1 MDKRKI
7 ETGIVAVVLFSA
19 FMTLSAISIVQA
31 SIIYVPDNY
40 TLIQDAVRAASPG
53 DTIIV
58 REVTYNESIEVDKPL
73 TIRSKNGPDS
83 TTIRAEYPDEPVFEI
98 TADYVN
104 ISGFTV
110 TGAYEDAGIE
120 LSDVNYC
127 NISNNICTNN
137 KEGIYIILSNNNSI
151 SNNNCSYNTLAG
163 IILLVSNNNS
173 ISNNNCSYNTLAGIL
188 LEGSSNNSISNNKC
202 LSNINRSIYLW
213 NSCNNCISNNTCSN
227 SRYGILLTTVA
238 NNNSYIVV
246 SNNNSISNN
255 NCSYNTMAG
264 IILEGSSNNSISNNK
279 CLSNINVSIY
289 LWDSCNNSLSKNTC
303 SNSRYGIFLA
313 TAANNNIFYLNNFIN
328 NSENAFY
335 LESTNMWNSIS
346 VISYTYN
353 KTAYQNYLG
362 NYWDDYSRSDKNN
375 DGIGDRTYRIDG
387 DRDRYPLMKPWE
399 NYFS

>member
-7 ETGIVAVVLFSA
+7 ETGIVAVVIFSV

-31 SIIYVPDNY
+31 NQSIIYVPDNY

-58 REVTYNESIEVDKPL
+58 REVTYNENMEVDKRL

-151 SNNNCSYNTLAG
+151 SNNNCSYNT
-163 IILLVSNNNS
+163 
-173 ISNNNCSYNTLAGIL
+173 
-188 LEGSSNNSISNNKC
+188 
-202 LSNINRSIYLW
+202 
-213 NSCNNCISNNTCSN
+213 
-227 SRYGILLTTVA
+227 
-238 NNNSYIVV
+238 
-246 SNNNSISNN
+246 
-255 NCSYNTMAG
+255 MAG
-264 IILEGSSNNSISNNK
+264 IILGGSSNNSISNNK

-289 LWDSCNNSLSKNTC
+289 IVSHSCSNSVSNNTCSDSQMGILLATAANNNSISKNTC
-303 SNSRYGIFLA
+303 SNNEIGIYPALDS
-313 TAANNNIFYLNNFIN
+313 NNNIFYLNNFIN
-328 NSENAFY
+328 NNENAFS

-353 KTAYQNYLG
+353 ETAYQNYLG
-362 NYWDDYSRSDKNN
+362 NYWDDYNRSDKNN

-387 DRDRYPLMKPWE
+387 DRDRFPLMKPWE

>member
-7 ETGIVAVVLFSA
+7 ETGIVAVVIFSA

-31 SIIYVPDNY
+31 SPSIIYVPDNY
-40 TLIQDAVRAASPG
+40 TLIQDAVRAASPS

-58 REVTYNESIEVDKPL
+58 REVTYNENIEVDKRL

-137 KEGIYIILSNNNSI
+137 EKGIYIVL
-151 SNNNCSYNTLAG
+151 
-163 IILLVSNNNS
+163 
-173 ISNNNCSYNTLAGIL
+173 
-188 LEGSSNNSISNNKC
+188 
-202 LSNINRSIYLW
+202 
-213 NSCNNCISNNTCSN
+213 
-227 SRYGILLTTVA
+227 
-238 NNNSYIVV
+238 

-264 IILEGSSNNSISNNK
+264 IILEGSSNNSISNN
-279 CLSNINVSIY
+279 
-289 LWDSCNNSLSKNTC
+289 TC
-303 SNSRYGIFLA
+303 SNNEIDGIYPALDS
-313 TAANNNIFYLNNFIN
+313 NNNIFYLNNFIN
-328 NSENAFY
+328 NNENAFS

-346 VISYTYN
+346 EITYTYN
-353 KTAYQNYLG
+353 ETAYQNYLG

-387 DRDRYPLMKPWE
+387 DRDRFPLMKPWE

>member
-7 ETGIVAVVLFSA
+7 ETGIVAVVIFSV

-31 SIIYVPDNY
+31 NQSIIYVPDNY

-58 REVTYNESIEVDKPL
+58 REVTYNENMEVDKRL

-110 TGAYEDAGIE
+110 TGAYEDAGIV

-127 NISNNICTNN
+127 NISNNICSNN
-137 KEGIYIILSNNNSI
+137 EKGIY
-151 SNNNCSYNTLAG
+151 TL
-163 IILLVSNNNS
+163 L
-173 ISNNNCSYNTLAGIL
+173 
-188 LEGSSNNSISNNKC
+188 
-202 LSNINRSIYLW
+202 
-213 NSCNNCISNNTCSN
+213 
-227 SRYGILLTTVA
+227 
-238 NNNSYIVV
+238 

-264 IILEGSSNNSISNNK
+264 IILGGSSNNSISNNK
-279 CLSNINVSIY
+279 CVSNINVSIY
-289 LWDSCNNSLSKNTC
+289 IVSHSCSNSVSNNTCSDSQMGILLATAANSNSISKNTC
-303 SNSRYGIFLA
+303 INNEIGIYPALDS
-313 TAANNNIFYLNNFIN
+313 NNNIFYLNNFIN
-328 NSENAFY
+328 NNENAFS

-353 KTAYQNYLG
+353 ETAYQNYLG
-362 NYWDDYSRSDKNN
+362 NYWDDYNRSDK
-375 DGIGDRTYRIDG
+375 
-387 DRDRYPLMKPWE
+387 KQ
-399 NYFS
+399 

>member
-7 ETGIVAVVLFSA
+7 ETGIVAVVVFSA
-19 FMTLSAISIVQA
+19 FMTLFAISIVQA
-31 SIIYVPDNY
+31 SPSIIYVPDNY

-58 REVTYNESIEVDKPL
+58 REVTYNENMEVDKPL

-83 TTIRAEYPDEPVFEI
+83 TTIRAEYPDDPVFEI

-110 TGAYEDAGIE
+110 TGAYEDAGIDIR
-120 LSDVNYC
+120 DVKYC

-137 KEGIYIILSNNNSI
+137 EKGIYIFL
-151 SNNNCSYNTLAG
+151 
-163 IILLVSNNNS
+163 
-173 ISNNNCSYNTLAGIL
+173 
-188 LEGSSNNSISNNKC
+188 
-202 LSNINRSIYLW
+202 
-213 NSCNNCISNNTCSN
+213 
-227 SRYGILLTTVA
+227 
-238 NNNSYIVV
+238 

-264 IILEGSSNNSISNNK
+264 IILGGSSNNSISNNK

-289 LWDSCNNSLSKNTC
+289 IVSHSCSNSVSSNTCSDSQMGILLATAANNNSISKNTC
-303 SNSRYGIFLA
+303 SNNEIGIYPSFDS
-313 TAANNNIFYLNNFIN
+313 NNNIFYLNNFIN
-328 NSENAFY
+328 NIENAFS

-346 VISYTYN
+346 EISYTYN
-353 KTAYQNYLG
+353 ETAYQNYLG
-362 NYWDDYSRSDKNN
+362 NYWDDYNRSDKNN
-375 DGIGDRTYRIDG
+375 DGIGDRSYHIDG
-387 DRDRYPLMKPWE
+387 DRDRFPMMKPWE